1 MFAGSDFAGEDS
13 KVKGP
18 RMVRAAVIAA
28 TLCALTACDRAEE
41 PVDAQR
47 VSLDEARG
55 GVREP
60 LASPDTKNARWTV
73 APNGQA
79 VAFGNPG
86 ERPFVSLA
94 CRVKDDPP
102 TIRVIRHAEAR
113 PGEKALFP
121 VLGNGTISRFKADA
135 ALEDDEW
142 RWQAVVPA
150 EDPLLEVF
158 TGARQIE
165 ATLPGAGSVI
175 IAGSRVPGEFIAWCR
190 RGGAVSEAVTEER
203 PEAEND

>member
-1 MFAGSDFAGEDS
+1 
-13 KVKGP
+13 
-18 RMVRAAVIAA
+18 MVRAAIIAA
-28 TLCALTACDRAEE
+28 TLLGLTACDRAAE

-60 LASPDTKNARWTV
+60 LASPDTENARWTV

-86 ERPFVSLA
+86 ERPFLSLA

-102 TIRVIRHAEAR
+102 TMRVIRHAEAR

-142 RWQAVVPA
+142 RWQAVVA
-150 EDPLLEVF
+150 ADDPLLEVF
-158 TGARQIE
+158 TGAREIE

-203 PEAEND
+203 TAEAEAEAN

>member
-1 MFAGSDFAGEDS
+1 
-13 KVKGP
+13 
-18 RMVRAAVIAA
+18 MVRPAIIAA
-28 TLCALTACDRAEE
+28 TMLALAACDRTEA
-41 PVDAQR
+41 PVDPQR
-47 VSLDEARG
+47 VSLEEARG

-60 LASPDTKNARWTV
+60 LASPDTENARWTV

-79 VAFGNPG
+79 VAFGNLG
-86 ERPFVSLA
+86 ERPFLSLA

-102 TIRVIRHAEAR
+102 TMRVIRHVEAR

-150 EDPLLEVF
+150 DDPLLEVF
-158 TGARQIE
+158 TGAREIE
-165 ATLPGAGSVI
+165 ATLPGAGSLI
-175 IAGSRVPGEFIAWCR
+175 IAGSRVPGEFISWCR

-203 PEAEND
+203 TAEAEAGAN

>member
-1 MFAGSDFAGEDS
+1 
-13 KVKGP
+13 
-18 RMVRAAVIAA
+18 VRAA
-28 TLCALTACDRAEE
+28 ALLPICLILAACDHAET

-79 VAFGNPG
+79 VAFGNAG
-86 ERPFVSLA
+86 KRPFLSLA

-102 TIRVIRHAEAR
+102 TMRVIRHAEAR

-150 EDPLLEVF
+150 NDPLLEVF
-158 TGARQIE
+158 TGAREIE

-175 IAGSRVPGEFIAWCR
+175 IAGSRVPGEFISWCR

-203 PEAEND
+203 TAEAEAEAN

>member
-1 MFAGSDFAGEDS
+1 MARLPLI
-13 KVKGP
+13 V
-18 RMVRAAVIAA
+18 A
-28 TLCALTACDRAEE
+28 TLLSLVACDRAEE
-41 PVDAQR
+41 PVDPQR
-47 VSLDEARG
+47 ISLDAARG
-55 GVREP
+55 EAREP
-60 LASPDTKNARWTV
+60 LASPDTDDARWTV

-79 VAFGNPG
+79 VAFGNAG
-86 ERPFVSLA
+86 ERPFLSLA

-121 VLGNGTISRFKADA
+121 VIGNGTISRFKADA

-150 EDPLLEVF
+150 DDALLEVF
-158 TGARQIE
+158 TGAREIE
-165 ATLPGAGSVI
+165 ATLPGAGSLLI
-175 IAGSRVPGEFIAWCR
+175 SGSRVPGEFLAWCR

-203 PEAEND
+203 TAEAEAEAN

>member
-1 MFAGSDFAGEDS
+1 
-13 KVKGP
+13 
-18 RMVRAAVIAA
+18 MVRPAIIAA
-28 TLCALTACDRAEE
+28 TMLALAACDRAEA
-41 PVDAQR
+41 PVDPQR
-47 VSLDEARG
+47 VSLEEARG

-60 LASPDTKNARWTV
+60 LASPDTENARWTV

-86 ERPFVSLA
+86 EGPFLSLA

-102 TIRVIRHAEAR
+102 TMRVIRHVEAR

-150 EDPLLEVF
+150 DDPSLEVF
-158 TGARQIE
+158 TGAREIE
-165 ATLPGAGSVI
+165 ATLPGAGSLI
-175 IAGSRVPGEFIAWCR
+175 IAGSRVPGEFIAWCP

-203 PEAEND
+203 AAEAEARAN

>member
-1 MFAGSDFAGEDS
+1 
-13 KVKGP
+13 
-18 RMVRAAVIAA
+18 MVRAAAIAV
-28 TLCALTACDRAEE
+28 TLLSLAACDRSQA

-60 LASPDTKNARWTV
+60 LPSPDTENARWTV
-73 APNGQA
+73 AANGQA
-79 VAFGNPG
+79 VAFGNAG
-86 ERPFVSLA
+86 EKPFLSLA

-150 EDPLLEVF
+150 DDPLLEVF
-158 TGARQIE
+158 TGAREIE

-190 RGGAVSEAVTEER
+190 RGGAVSEAVTGEREET
-203 PEAEND
+203 AAD